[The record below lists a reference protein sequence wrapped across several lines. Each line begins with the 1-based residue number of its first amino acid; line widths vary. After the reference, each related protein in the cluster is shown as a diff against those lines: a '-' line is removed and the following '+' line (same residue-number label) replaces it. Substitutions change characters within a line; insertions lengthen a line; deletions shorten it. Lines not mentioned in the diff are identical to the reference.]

1 MIDNTNNLKGRIL
14 GSCMLQELIGRGGMS
29 AVYLAQQRHLSRQVA
44 VKILLPK
51 VSTGSK
57 LHEQFLLRFQHEADI
72 IAKLDHINIIP
83 IYEYAEQDGDAY
95 LVMPFLTG
103 GSLHNLLTRNGSL
116 SLQQTMSYIA
126 QAASALDYAHLHGVI
141 HRDLKPGNFLLHADG
156 RLVLADFGIAHI
168 VRDTSRTNYPT
179 LTSPDLLLGTPD
191 YMSPEMVR
199 GDRVDHRSDIYQLG
213 IVLFQMISGDIPFK
227 DDNPYAVLLK
237 RLQEPVPLLH
247 PTNSSI
253 PQAVDDVIQKATA
266 VNRED
271 RFTSAGELARALQ
284 RAIAEPLPASKV
296 TLLPSY
302 AVPIEPSFPTYPS
315 TIAAQAPARGNANDV
330 RYPAHHHALQKP
342 VEVKRRGK
350 YVGILLV
357 TISAFLISGIF
368 IVYAQ
373 GRSPGIIPSA
383 TPTPT
388 TNQQQAQSLVKDYYA
403 DWNKGEYRIAYSLLS
418 SDYQSQHSYN
428 SLESSYVNTQNS
440 SVTITQVSSN
450 SDGTIQVKVTDN
462 ATEVDSSGNITKN
475 KYTGYFTVKKENG
488 VWKLY
493 PHFFGQ

>member
-1 MIDNTNNLKGRIL
+1 MIYNTNNLKGRIL
-14 GSCMLQELIGRGGMS
+14 GTCMLQELIGQGGMS

-44 VKILLPK
+44 VKILLPN

-95 LVMPFLTG
+95 LVMPYLTG
-103 GSLHNLLTRNGSL
+103 GSLHNLLRRYHSL
-116 SLQQTMSYIA
+116 SLQQTMNYIE

-168 VRDTSRTNYPT
+168 VRDSSRTNYPT

-199 GDRVDHRSDIYQLG
+199 GERVDHRSDIYQLG
-213 IVLFQMISGDIPFK
+213 IVLFQMLSGDVPFK

-247 PTNSSI
+247 STNLSI
-253 PQAVDDVIQKATA
+253 PEAVDDVIQKATA

-271 RFTSAGELARALQ
+271 RFTSTGELARALQ
-284 RAIAEPLPASKV
+284 RGIAGPPPVSKI

-302 AVPIEPSFPTYPS
+302 IVPVEHSLPTYLS
-315 TIAAQAPARGNANDV
+315 TIEAQVPSPGNANDV
-330 RYPAHHHALQKP
+330 RYPAHNHALQKP
-342 VEVKRRGK
+342 VEVKRKGK
-350 YVGILLV
+350 FVGVLLV

-373 GRSPGIIPSA
+373 VRSPGITPSA
-383 TPTPT
+383 TPALT
-388 TNQQQAQSLVKDYYA
+388 TNEQQAQSLVQDYYA
-403 DWNKGEYRIAYSLLS
+403 DWNKGEYMTAYSLLS
-418 SDYQSQHSYN
+418 STYQSQHSYA
-428 SLESSYVNTQNS
+428 SLQKSYVNTKK
-440 SVTITQVSSN
+440 VIITINHVSSL
-450 SDGTIQVKVTDN
+450 SDGSIEVDITDN
-462 ATEVDSSGNITKN
+462 ATEEDTPGTLTSH
-475 KYTGYFTVKKENG
+475 KYSGYFIVKQENG
-488 VWKLY
+488 TWKLE
-493 PHFFGQ
+493 PHFKY

>member
-14 GSCMLQELIGRGGMS
+14 GTCMLQELIGRGGMS
-29 AVYLAQQRHLSRQVA
+29 AVYLAQQQHLSRQVA

-57 LHEQFLLRFQHEADI
+57 LHQQFLLRFQHEADI

-83 IYEYAEQDGDAY
+83 IYEYAEQDGEAY
-95 LVMPFLTG
+95 LVMPYLTG
-103 GSLHNLLTRNGSL
+103 GSLHNLLARYGSL
-116 SLQQTMSYIA
+116 SLQQTMNYIA

-156 RLVLADFGIAHI
+156 RLMLADFGIAHI
-168 VRDTSRTNYPT
+168 VRDSSRTNYPT
-179 LTSPDLLLGTPD
+179 LTGPDLLLGTPD

-199 GDRVDHRSDIYQLG
+199 GERVDHRSDIYQLG
-213 IVLFQMISGDIPFK
+213 IVLFQMLSGDIPFK

-247 PTNSSI
+247 PINSSI
-253 PQAVDDVIQKATA
+253 PLAVDEIIQKATA

-284 RAIAEPLPASKV
+284 GAIAGPLPASKV

-302 AVPIEPSFPTYPS
+302 AVPIEPSLPTYFS
-315 TIAAQAPARGNANDV
+315 TIAAQVPARGNVNDV
-330 RYPAHHHALQKP
+330 RYQAHNPALQKP

-350 YVGILLV
+350 YLGILLV
-357 TISAFLISGIF
+357 TISAFLISGIL

-373 GRSPGIIPSA
+373 GQSSGITPPA
-383 TPTPT
+383 TPTLT
-388 TNQQQAQSLVKDYYA
+388 TNQQQAQSLVQEYYT
-403 DWNKGEYRIAYSLLS
+403 DWNKGEYRTAYNLLS
-418 SDYQSQHSYN
+418 TNYKDQYSYDSQLKYY
-428 SLESSYVNTQNS
+428 EDTTYSSIKVNHVMNIANDRVQ
-440 SVTITQVSSN
+440 VEIT
-450 SDGTIQVKVTDN
+450 DT
-462 ATEVDSSGNITKN
+462 ATEKGRSKPQVYN
-475 KYTGYFTVKKENG
+475 GYYIVEKENG
-488 VWKLY
+488 VWKLD
-493 PHFFGQ
+493 PHFFGR